1 MINKLF
7 NVEKEDLKRRRDK
20 DWEKDNNNRKDRYV
34 RGKDRDR

>member
-7 NVEKEDLKRRRDK
+7 NVEKEDFKRRRDK
-20 DWEKDNNNRKDRYV
+20 DWEKDNNIRKDRYV